1 MPKDTIDYSNTII
14 YKIYCNDSS
23 VTDIYI
29 GHTTNFI
36 KRKYQHKTL
45 CNNSSKLK
53 IYDIIRQNG
62 GWDNWN
68 MVEIAK
74 YCCKDVTE
82 ARIREQEH
90 YELLKPSL
98 NIINPISNNKYSALD
113 VDKTIHLD
121 KDNNFTSTQN
131 ISKFNC
137 ELCDYSTSRRCNYND
152 HLSSRKHKSAMISNQ
167 NQQKISENQQK
178 SATGFTCSI
187 CNKMYKDNSGL
198 WRHKK
203 KCKQIVEESSGS
215 ETDSNDEENSAD
227 IKQSLLSDK
236 ELMMMLIKQNSQLME
251 VLKNGTNNANHS
263 HNTNNNHSHN
273 KTFNLQFFLNET
285 CKDAMNIN
293 DFVSSIKPQLADLE
307 ATGRLGYVEG
317 ISNIILNNLK
327 TLQIHNRP
335 IHCSDQ
341 KREVIYIKDNDE
353 WTKEEHDKPIL
364 TKAIKTIANENIK
377 NIKEWRNEYPDCTN
391 ADSKKNNLYLK
402 IVSNS
407 MSGGSA
413 EESSK
418 NINKIIS
425 NVAKQVVIDKS
436 GKNIACE
443 P

>member
-1 MPKDTIDYSNTII
+1 
-14 YKIYCNDSS
+14 
-23 VTDIYI
+23 
-29 GHTTNFI
+29 
-36 KRKYQHKTL
+36 
-45 CNNSSKLK
+45 
-53 IYDIIRQNG
+53 
-62 GWDNWN
+62 
-68 MVEIAK
+68 MVEIGK
-74 YCCKDVTE
+74 YFCQDVTE

-98 NIINPISNNKYSALD
+98 NVVNPISNNKYSVLD
-113 VDKTIHLD
+113 TDKTIHLY
-121 KDNNFTSTQN
+121 KDNT
-131 ISKFNC
+131 KFYC
-137 ELCDYSTSRRCNYND
+137 ELCNYPTNRRCNYND
-152 HLSSRKHKSAMISNQ
+152 HLLSRKHKLAMLSNE

-178 SATGFTCSI
+178 SAPAFICSI
-187 CNKMYKDNSGL
+187 CNKNYKDNSGL

-203 KCKQIVEESSGS
+203 KCKRIGKESSGGGD
-215 ETDSNDEENSAD
+215 TDSDAEENSAN
-227 IKQSLLSDK
+227 IKESLLSDK
-236 ELMMMLIKQNSQLME
+236 ELMMMLVKQNSQLME
-251 VLKNGTNNANHS
+251 VLKNGTNNGNHS

-293 DFVSSIKPQLADLE
+293 DFVSSIKPQLEDLE

-353 WTKEEHDKPIL
+353 WTKEEDDKPIL
-364 TKAIKTIANENIK
+364 TKAIKVIANENIK
-377 NIKEWRNEYPDCTN
+377 NIREWRNEYPDCVN

-436 GKNIACE
+436 GKNILYD

>member
-1 MPKDTIDYSNTII
+1 MPKDNIDYSNTII
-14 YKIYCNDSS
+14 YKIICNDSR
-23 VTDIYI
+23 VTDIYV

-36 KRKYQHKTL
+36 KRKYQHKIL

-53 IYDIIRQNG
+53 IYDVIRKNG
-62 GWDNWN
+62 GWDNWS
-68 MVEIAK
+68 MVEIGK
-74 YCCKDVTE
+74 YFCQDVTE

-98 NIINPISNNKYSALD
+98 NVVNPISSNKYSVLAID
-113 VDKTIHLD
+113 DSISIQKTN
-121 KDNNFTSTQN
+121 DNSEYKFYCNF
-131 ISKFNC
+131 
-137 ELCDYSTSRRCNYND
+137 CDYGTSKKSSFDD
-152 HLSSRKHKSAMISNQ
+152 HLVSARHKNRRLGDSKLTNSAAILPNTYKFICSNCSRPYQSRN
-167 NQQKISENQQK
+167 
-178 SATGFTCSI
+178 
-187 CNKMYKDNSGL
+187 GL
-198 WRHKK
+198 WKHQK
-203 KCKQIVEESSGS
+203 KCIE
-215 ETDSNDEENSAD
+215 DSVEENSAN
-227 IKQSLLSDK
+227 IKESLLSDK
-236 ELMMMLIKQNSQLME
+236 ELMMMLVKQNSQLME
-251 VLKNGTNNANHS
+251 VLKNGTNNSNHS

-293 DFVSSIKPQLADLE
+293 DFVSSIKPQLEDLE

-327 TLQIHNRP
+327 TLQIHDRP

-341 KREVIYIKDNDE
+341 KREVIYIKDNNE
-353 WTKEEHDKPIL
+353 WTKEEDNKPIL
-364 TKAIKTIANENIK
+364 TKAIKKIANENIK
-377 NIKEWRNEYPDCTN
+377 NIKEWQNEYPDCTN
-391 ADSKKNNLYLK
+391 ADSRNNNLDLK

-436 GKNIACE
+436 INKIE
-443 P
+443 TI

>member
-1 MPKDTIDYSNTII
+1 MPKDIIDYSNTII
-14 YKIYCNDSS
+14 YKIYCTDSS
-23 VTDIYI
+23 VTDIYV

-53 IYDIIRQNG
+53 IYDVIRQNG
-62 GWDNWN
+62 GWNNWN

-74 YCCKDVTE
+74 YFCQDVTE

-90 YELLKPSL
+90 YEMLKPSL
-98 NIINPISNNKYSALD
+98 NITNPIINNKYSVLNI
-113 VDKTIHLD
+113 DKTIPLE
-121 KDNNFTSTQN
+121 KNNASTN
-131 ISKFNC
+131 SKYYC
-137 ELCDYSTSRRCNYND
+137 KYCDYSTNKKCNYDD
-152 HLSSRKHKSAMISNQ
+152 HLLTRKHDIATASKLEINEIQPNPAIKLCCQ
-167 NQQKISENQQK
+167 NCGK
-178 SATGFTCSI
+178 T
-187 CNKMYKDNSGL
+187 YKDNSGL

-203 KCKQIVEESSGS
+203 KCIIHNDSES
-215 ETDSNDEENSAD
+215 ENDENEK
-227 IKQSLLSDK
+227 IKESVISDK
-236 ELMMMLIKQNSQLME
+236 ELIMMLVKQNSQLMD
-251 VLKNGTNNANHS
+251 VVKNGTNNINTNHS
-263 HNTNNNHSHN
+263 HNNNHSHN

-317 ISNIILNNLK
+317 VSNIILNNLK
-327 TLQIHNRP
+327 TLKVHDRP

-353 WTKEEHDKPIL
+353 WTKEEDDKPIL
-364 TKAIKTIANENIK
+364 TKAIKIIANENIK
-377 NIKEWRNEYPDCTN
+377 NISEWRKEYPDCTQ

-402 IVSNS
+402 IVSNA
-407 MSGGSA
+407 MSGCSA

-425 NVAKQVVIDKS
+425 NVAKQVIIDKNN
-436 GKNIACE
+436 K
-443 P
+443 

>member
-23 VTDIYI
+23 VTDIYV

-74 YCCKDVTE
+74 YCCQDVTE

-98 NIINPISNNKYSALD
+98 NVVNPISNNKYSVLD
-113 VDKTIHLD
+113 IDKPIHSD
-121 KDNNFTSTQN
+121 KDNNFTCIQN
-131 ISKFNC
+131 ISKFHC
-137 ELCDYSTSRRCNYND
+137 RICDYSTSRRCNYND
-152 HLSSRKHKSAMISNQ
+152 HLLSNKHKIAMLSNE
-167 NQQKISENQQK
+167 NQQKISENQRK
-178 SATGFTCSI
+178 SAPAFICSI
-187 CNKMYKDNSGL
+187 CNKNYKDNSGL

-203 KCKQIVEESSGS
+203 KCKRIGKESSGGGD
-215 ETDSNDEENSAD
+215 TDSDAEENSAN
-227 IKQSLLSDK
+227 IKESLLSDK
-236 ELMMMLIKQNSQLME
+236 ELMMMLVKQNSQLME
-251 VLKNGTNNANHS
+251 VLKNG
-263 HNTNNNHSHN
+263 
-273 KTFNLQFFLNET
+273 TFNLQFFLNET

-293 DFVSSIKPQLADLE
+293 DFVSSIKPQLEDLE

-353 WTKEEHDKPIL
+353 WTKEEDDKPIL
-364 TKAIKTIANENIK
+364 TKAIKVIANENIK
-377 NIKEWRNEYPDCTN
+377 NIREWRNEYPDCVN
-391 ADSKKNNLYLK
+391 ADYNKNNLYLK

-436 GKNIACE
+436 GKNILYD

>member
-14 YKIYCNDSS
+14 YKIYCNDTN

-29 GHTTNFI
+29 GHTTNFV

-53 IYDIIRQNG
+53 IYDIIRNNG
-62 GWDNWN
+62 GWNNWN

-74 YCCKDVTE
+74 YSCQDVTE

-98 NIINPISNNKYSALD
+98 NSVNPISNDKYSVLNI
-113 VDKTIHLD
+113 DKKIPTF
-121 KDNNFTSTQN
+121 KDDNLIDTKYYC
-131 ISKFNC
+131 ISC
-137 ELCDYSTSRRCNYND
+137 YYSTNKKSNYED
-152 HLSSRKHKSAMISNQ
+152 HLLTRKHKMSISGKLEINKFQPNPANKFCCQ
-167 NQQKISENQQK
+167 NCGKK
-178 SATGFTCSI
+178 
-187 CNKMYKDNSGL
+187 YKDNSGL

-203 KCKQIVEESSGS
+203 KCHTVIYSESERDSDSDS
-215 ETDSNDEENSAD
+215 EDNIKNS
-227 IKQSLLSDK
+227 ISDK
-236 ELMMMLIKQNSQLME
+236 EVIMMLVKQNSQLME
-251 VLKNGTNNANHS
+251 VIKNGTNNTNQS
-263 HNTNNNHSHN
+263 HNTNSLN

-285 CKDAMNIN
+285 CKNAINIG

-317 ISNIILNNLK
+317 VSNIILNNLK
-327 TLQIHNRP
+327 TLKIHDRP

-353 WTKEEHDKPIL
+353 WTKEDEDKPIL
-364 TKAIKTIANENIK
+364 TKAIKVIANENIK
-377 NIKEWRNEYPDCTN
+377 NIIEWRNENPDCTS

-407 MSGGSA
+407 MSGTSA
-413 EESSK
+413 QESNK
-418 NINKIIS
+418 NINKIIT
-425 NVAKQVVIDKS
+425 NVAKQVVIDKTIN
-436 GKNIACE
+436 KIE
-443 P
+443 TI